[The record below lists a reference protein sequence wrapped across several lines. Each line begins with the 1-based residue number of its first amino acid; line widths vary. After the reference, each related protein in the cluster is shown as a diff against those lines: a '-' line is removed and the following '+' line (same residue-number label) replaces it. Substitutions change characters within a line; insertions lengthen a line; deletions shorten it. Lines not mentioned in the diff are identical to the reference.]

1 MYNPFRHFRFPTHPL
16 FHLSLFAATLLTTTL
31 FGGWFFSGIGQDPY
45 WRNLWVAAR
54 HPAVWRLGLQFSL
67 PLLVIL
73 GIHEL
78 GHMVAC
84 RYYGLP
90 ATLPYFIPAPLGIGT
105 FGALIRIRAPIA
117 EKKVLFDVGAAGPL
131 AGFVTALPF
140 LVWGVANSA
149 VTVFRP
155 PGTYPEFAEPL
166 LFRWVEHWLAPA
178 TRHGADLVLS
188 PPGFAA
194 WFGLLVTA
202 LNLLPLA
209 QLDGGHILYAVAGK
223 WQGPLAIA
231 LFALLVAL
239 AFYWPGWIL
248 WAVIVLLMGLA
259 HPRTA
264 DESQPLGARR
274 KLVALACLA
283 VFVVSFTPVPIRFVT
298 NPAPAPRRAPAPKT
312 YDL

>member
-1 MYNPFRHFRFPTHPL
+1 MRNPLGRIRFPTHPAY
-16 FHLSLFAATLLTTTL
+16 HLTLFAATLVTTTL
-31 FGGWFFSGIGQDPY
+31 FGGWFFSGIGEDPY
-45 WRNLWVAAR
+45 WHSLFVAAS
-54 HPAVWRLGLQFSL
+54 HPAVWRLGLQFSI

-84 RYYGLP
+84 RSYGLP

-105 FGALIRIRAPIA
+105 FGALIRIRAPIT
-117 EKKVLFDVGAAGPL
+117 EKKILFDVGAAGPL
-131 AGFVTALPF
+131 AGFAATIPF
-140 LVWGVANSA
+140 LFWGVANSS

-155 PGTYPEFAEPL
+155 SGSYYEFSEPL
-166 LFRWVEHWLAPA
+166 LVRWVEHWLLPA

-209 QLDGGHILYAVAGK
+209 QLDGGHILYAVAGR
-223 WQGPLAIA
+223 WQRPIA
-231 LFALLVAL
+231 MGLFAILVAL
-239 AFYWPGWIL
+239 VFFWPGWIL
-248 WAVIVLLMGLA
+248 WTVIVLLMGLG

-264 DESQPLGARR
+264 DESLPLGPRR
-274 KLVALACLA
+274 RLLALLCLVVFAL
-283 VFVVSFTPVPIRFVT
+283 SFTPVPVRVVT
-298 NPAPAPRRAPAPKT
+298 TPAPRAPAPAPKT